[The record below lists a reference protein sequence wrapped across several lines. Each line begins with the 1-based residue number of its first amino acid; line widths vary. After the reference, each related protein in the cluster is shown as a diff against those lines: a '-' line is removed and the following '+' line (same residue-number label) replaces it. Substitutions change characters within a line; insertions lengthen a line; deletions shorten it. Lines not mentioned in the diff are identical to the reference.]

1 MDPVG
6 DLAGLASPDP
16 RARFAAEARLAA
28 SGEPGIRALAHLLSC
43 DGVPDGL
50 RARAADLLG
59 TLIREGAVATFRG
72 AVPDPADPDL
82 WAGAVAIA
90 AEGHPGLDATEANR
104 RLDDLVEGARRVVP
118 DEAPVADRVERLTAY
133 LARDEGFHGDEGSY
147 HDLKN
152 SYLPDV
158 LDRRIG
164 IPVTLSVLWISIARR
179 LGLRVSGVGLPLH
192 FVARCEA
199 EEDPLFVDAFHGDVL
214 DRDGCRRL
222 VAKAAGRDVLL
233 PDRAFRPL
241 RNGEVLGRMLRNLRA
256 AHENAGNLHA
266 ALAAVDRSL
275 WLTPLDP
282 AGWRERAVLLAR
294 LSRPAAAARSLSRAL
309 ALDPTAADRATI
321 EALRKRLQGEAAARN

>member
-16 RARFAAEARLAA
+16 RARFAAEDRLRA
-28 SGEPGIRALAHLLSC
+28 SGEPGIRALAHLLGC
-43 DGVPDGL
+43 DGVPEAL
-50 RARAADLLG
+50 RARVSDLLG
-59 TLIREGAVATFRG
+59 TLLRDGAVETFRG

-90 AEGHPGLDATEANR
+90 AEGHPGLDRAAVDR
-104 RLDDLVEGARRVVP
+104 RLDGLVSGARRVVP
-118 DEAPVADRVERLTAY
+118 DDAPVPDRVQRLTAY
-133 LARDEGFHGDEGSY
+133 LSRDEGFRGDEGSY

-158 LDRRIG
+158 LDRRMG
-164 IPVTLSVLWISIARR
+164 IPVTLSVLWISVARR
-179 LGLRVSGVGLPLH
+179 LGLPVSGVGLPLH

-199 EEDPLFVDAFHGDVL
+199 DADPLFVDAFHGDVL

-222 VAKAAGRDVLL
+222 VSRAAGRDVLL

-241 RNGEVLGRMLRNLRA
+241 RTGEVLGRMLRNLRA
-256 AHENAGNLHA
+256 AHEGAGNLHA

-282 AGWRERAVLLAR
+282 GGWRERAVLLAR

-309 ALDPTAADRATI
+309 ALDPTAPDRATI
-321 EALRKRLQGEAAARN
+321 EALRKRLQGEAASRN